1 MPEEAHMTDSALE
14 TPVPGNGA
22 AALDPSSWAVSW
34 GRGRKGHVVAAAQA
48 AGDLAL
54 LAFGVVLAW
63 LMMFS
68 WPASLGG
75 APATVPAMFPAML
88 RVVRAPEFAPWFP
101 LLLIVP
107 VLRLLVFEWADLFQ
121 ANLCDTRPFRG
132 SGTLLKGVL
141 LGSALMFLL
150 FSGYSTVQPD
160 QAQST
165 ALLFIAYEG
174 LLAFFLVLLYN
185 ALVLMGVLVLHAFGL
200 WRTRVAVVH
209 DGAPPEGLLRA
220 LQSPAT
226 EYRYIGEIP
235 ARDGANAGTKVLG
248 RLDELTALINRHQL
262 DEVIL
267 ALDPAGMPPEQ
278 RLGVAQT
285 CWRMG
290 AQIKM
295 CTPFQPFFRTSA
307 LPELVGDVPLL
318 RVQNL
323 GLYATTPQ
331 VAKRLMD
338 IAFSAAGL
346 LAISPVL
353 LVLGILVKLDSPGG
367 MFFVQER
374 VGLNGRTFRMIKFRS
389 MRADSDPAIHK
400 AFLEKMIQDGGEHH
414 ELDANGKPVYKIVKD
429 PRITRF
435 GQFIRKTSIDEL
447 PQLFNVLRGDM
458 SLVGPRPPIQYEV
471 DAYKDWHMKRLYI
484 RPGLTGLWQVSG
496 RNRLSFDQMVQL
508 DIAYIEQWSLWTDI
522 KILFRTIPVVLHLDQ
537 AF

>member
-1 MPEEAHMTDSALE
+1 MPPQTQRMDSPLQTAAPKEAS
-14 TPVPGNGA
+14 G
-22 AALDPSSWAVSW
+22 ALDPSSWATSW
-34 GRGRKGHVVAAAQA
+34 GGAHKGQVFALVQA
-48 AGDLAL
+48 SGDLAL
-54 LAFGVVLAW
+54 FAGGVVVAH
-63 LMMFS
+63 LMIHS

-75 APATVPAMFPAML
+75 GPATIPAMFPAML
-88 RVVRAPEFAPWFP
+88 RTVRTPEFASYFP

-107 VLRLLVFEWADLFQ
+107 VLRLLVFEWVGVYQ
-121 ANLCDTRPFRG
+121 TNLCDTRPFRG

-141 LGSALMFLL
+141 LGSALMLL
-150 FSGYSTVQPD
+150 FFSGYRTVQPG
-160 QAQST
+160 QVRPMA
-165 ALLFIAYEG
+165 ALFLAYEG
-174 LLAFFLVLLYN
+174 LLAFFLVLLYHS
-185 ALVLMGVLVLHAFGL
+185 AVLIGVLVLHAFGL

-209 DGAPPEGLLRA
+209 DGAPPQGLLQA
-220 LQSPAT
+220 LRSLAT
-226 EYRYIGEIP
+226 EYEYIGEIP
-235 ARDGANAGTKVLG
+235 ARDGINAASAVLG
-248 RLDELTALINRHQL
+248 GLDELKALINRHQL

-267 ALDPAGMPPEQ
+267 ALDPASMPPEQ

-285 CWRMG
+285 CWSMG

-307 LPELVGDVPLL
+307 LPELVGGVPLL
-318 RVQNL
+318 HVQNL

-338 IAFSAAGL
+338 LIFSAAGL
-346 LAISPVL
+346 AVISPGL
-353 LVLGILVKLDSPGG
+353 LILGILVKLDSPGPV
-367 MFFVQER
+367 FFVQER

-389 MRADSDPAIHK
+389 MRADSDPAIHQQ
-400 AFLEKMIQDGGEHH
+400 FLEQLIQNGENHH
-414 ELDANGKPVYKIVKD
+414 ELDADGKPVYKIVND
-429 PRITRF
+429 PRITRL
-435 GQFIRKTSIDEL
+435 GRLIRKTSLDEL
-447 PQLFNVLRGDM
+447 PQLCNVLRGDM

-484 RPGLTGLWQVSG
+484 RPGITGLWQVSG